1 MTDRNALLEEVLTQ
15 EFHMLRATMGG
26 QSDSVADANLTMSQ
40 FRALLHAAD
49 DSRSTMAD
57 MADAMG
63 VKPNVATG
71 IVQRLVDKNFLQR
84 TENPED
90 RRARLLALTSEG
102 HEFLHGMMQEAREQR
117 RVQLTRLSDEQ
128 LRNFL
133 DILVTLVGDSVATDH
148 ACAGSAY
155 ADAHLAHS

>member
-15 EFHMLRATMGG
+15 EFHMVRATIGG
-26 QSDSVADANLTMSQ
+26 QSDSAADAHLTMSQ

-49 DSRSTMAD
+49 ATCTMAD
-57 MADAMG
+57 MAGAMG

-71 IVQRLVDKNFLQR
+71 IVQRLVDKNFLER
-84 TENPED
+84 TEDPQD
-90 RRARLLALTSEG
+90 RRARLLALTAEG
-102 HEFLHGMMQEAREQR
+102 HDFLHGMMNEAREQR
-117 RVQLTRLSDEQ
+117 RVQLTRLSDQQ

-133 DILVTLVGDSVATDH
+133 DILVTLVGDTDVTDH

-155 ADAHLAHS
+155 ADAHFTHS

>member
-15 EFHMLRATMGG
+15 EFHMLRAAMGG
-26 QSDSVADANLTMSQ
+26 QSDSVTDAHLTMSQ

-49 DSRSTMAD
+49 EPVCTMAD
-57 MADAMG
+57 MADAMR

-71 IVQRLVDKNFLQR
+71 IVQRLVDKNFLER

-90 RRARLLALTSEG
+90 RRARLLALTAQG
-102 HEFLHGMMQEAREQR
+102 HDFLHGMMHEAREQR
-117 RVQLTRLSDEQ
+117 RVQLARLTDEQ

-133 DILVTLVGDSVATDH
+133 DILVTLVGDSEAVDH

-155 ADAHLAHS
+155 ADAHRVLA